1 MEGSR
6 EPYHSPGQPPAPRA
20 IAEGN
25 PGNTPSNL
33 PNSEDLEELIR
44 ETRGHYDPPPPIGQ
58 PYGGPSP
65 IDEANITNLLD
76 AGWQQTS
83 EPLRSIRSHTER
95 DVSPIRRRRST
106 SITSSSS
113 SSSASTSSNR
123 SRRSRKRKERRRK
136 RRAEKKKQENL
147 LLKILEHL
155 ADRPANNRPRDY
167 ERPPRYN
174 CKILTREA
182 TAIDIDDWL
191 KAINAGNQL
200 RAETTPKQWIE
211 WAMDKLAYPLQT
223 DWRNHATGSAED
235 PTWEEFEAFVR
246 KQHIDPE
253 LQERQA
259 RDQLM
264 TISQKPD
271 EAPMQYFARWRA
283 LRESLPE
290 EWEDDRA
297 AAHHFFYNLHGRL
310 KKELERQKCPL
321 QRARHIAQEA
331 ERLWIWITNQNG
343 HPKRKQ
349 LQDDAEQP
357 GKRHHSPGGSSRRGS
372 FRGSSSTRYPSRP
385 ASEQSHRSTSGSSTP
400 MSAPYRG
407 RGGSRP
413 PPKCAKCGRPGH
425 ETQVCYARTHA
436 NGNNLL
442 ANQTPLGSRGGPPA
456 KVSEVRA
463 QELDSSEN

>member
-1 MEGSR
+1 MEESR
-6 EPYHSPGQPPAPRA
+6 RSRYSPEQPSAPRF
-20 IAEGN
+20 IAEGS
-25 PGNTPSNL
+25 PGNTPSNF

-44 ETRGHYDPPPPIGQ
+44 ETRGHYDPLPSVGQ

-65 IDEANITNLLD
+65 LNEASITNLLD
-76 AGWQQTS
+76 ADWQQTP
-83 EPLRSIRSHTER
+83 EPPRSARSHAER
-95 DVSPIRRRRST
+95 DASPKGRRRST
-106 SITSSSS
+106 STTSSSS

-136 RRAEKKKQENL
+136 RRAEKKKQEAL
-147 LLKILEHL
+147 LLKILERL
-155 ADRPANNRPRDY
+155 ADRPASTRPRDY

-223 DWRNHATGSAED
+223 DWRNHATGSAEE

-264 TISQKPD
+264 TIAQRPD

-297 AAHHFFYNLHGRL
+297 AAHHYFYNLHGRL
-310 KKELERQKCPL
+310 KKELERQKCPM
-321 QRARHIAQEA
+321 QKARHIAQEA
-331 ERLWIWITNQNG
+331 ERLWIWIANQNG
-343 HPKRKQ
+343 HPKRKH
-349 LQDDAEQP
+349 LQDDGEQP
-357 GKRHHSPGGSSRRGS
+357 GKRHHSPSGLSRRGS
-372 FRGSSSTRYPSRP
+372 FRRGSSSRHNSRP
-385 ASEQSHRSTSGSSTP
+385 ASEQGHRSTSGSSTP
-400 MSAPYRG
+400 VSAPYRG
-407 RGGSRP
+407 QGGNRP
-413 PPKCAKCGRPGH
+413 PPKCGKCGRQGH
-425 ETQVCYARTHA
+425 ETRACYAKIHA

-442 ANQTPLGSRGGPPA
+442 VNQTPLGNRGGLPA
-456 KVSEVRA
+456 KVSEIRA